1 MTGGA
6 PAAAAMKSLA
16 HFGAKPRFARQVPC
30 GQRHWPDW
38 LAYRTIFDDIFDR
51 QYYTNHGPLA
61 QKLEARFAHDLGV
74 RHAICVTNEYI
85 ALALCCQAL
94 RLSGPIVVPAH
105 APLRTV
111 QPLNW
116 ASATPLFCDVDPQT
130 GLLAAAQVEAV
141 LAGQSA
147 CAILAHNPWCDACD
161 VAGLEA
167 LAARAGAPLI
177 FDSSQ
182 GFGCR
187 IGQRPLGSLGSVDV
201 ISLQAEQIVSAGE
214 GAIVGTNDDAL
225 AAHIRNIRS
234 NYGMGPPVPVVK
246 TGNGRLSEG
255 QAALALYNL
264 DRFAENL
271 ARNHVRRLRY
281 ADGLARI
288 PGLKMRPSQGV
299 TCTNAQNMVVL
310 LDEEQFGISR
320 DELVKLL
327 RAENIDAGSGFA
339 AAPGQMPCELYGQ
352 SLAEFPATR
361 DWCARTL
368 ELPMHISFGDAEIDV
383 LIETLDLIHRCAG
396 DVRRKLAA
404 VPA

>member
-1 MTGGA
+1 VIRGA
-6 PAAAAMKSLA
+6 AVKSLA
-16 HFGAKPRFARQVPC
+16 HFGAKPRFAREVPC

-38 LAYRTIFDDIFDR
+38 AAYRRMFDDIFDR

-61 QKLEARFAHDLGV
+61 QKLEASFAHDLGV

-94 RLSGPIVVPAH
+94 RLHGSVVVPAH

-111 QPLNW
+111 QPLDW
-116 ASATPLFCDVDPQT
+116 VGATPLFCDVDPRT
-130 GLLAAAQVEAV
+130 GLLDAAPVETL
-141 LAGQSA
+141 LARHPA
-147 CAILAHNPWCDACD
+147 CAIVALNPWGDACD

-167 LAARAGAPLI
+167 LAARAAVPLL

-187 IGQRPLGSLGSVDV
+187 VGERVIGACGLADV
-201 ISLQAEQIVSAGE
+201 VSLQADQIVSAGE
-214 GAIVGTNDDAL
+214 GAIIGTNDDTL

-271 ARNHVRRLRY
+271 ARNHARRQRY
-281 ADGLARI
+281 ANGLARVS
-288 PGLKMRPSQGV
+288 GLTLRPSQGV
-299 TCTNAQNMVVL
+299 TRTNAQNLVVL
-310 LDEEQFGISR
+310 IDEERFGVSR
-320 DELVKLL
+320 DVLVTLL
-327 RAENIDAGSGFA
+327 RAENIQASAGFA
-339 AAPGQMPCELYGQ
+339 APPGQMPCELYGQ
-352 SLAEFPATR
+352 SLSDFPATQAI
-361 DWCARTL
+361 CARTL
-368 ELPMHISFGDAEIDV
+368 ELPMHVYFGDAEIDA
-383 LIETLDLIHRCAG
+383 LIETLELVHRNAG
-396 DVRRKLAA
+396 DIQRKLAA
-404 VPA
+404 SQA